1 MPAWE
6 RRNRRWKPK
15 PYRARYAQAHRAKR
29 KALSPVV
36 STGLAKCARCHEPI
50 LPGEPWDLGHVDG
63 DGLRYAGPEHRRCNR
78 ATARHRKER
87 ELQLEEHRPRSR
99 EW

>member
-1 MPAWE
+1 MPQWE
-6 RRNRRWKPK
+6 TRKRRWKRK

-29 KALSPVV
+29 KALAPAVAV
-36 STGLAKCARCHEPI
+36 GLYNCARCGERI
-50 LPGEPWDLGHVDG
+50 EPGEPWDLGHAMATVFATR
-63 DGLRYAGPEHRRCNR
+63 GLEHRRCNR

-87 ELQLEEHRPRSR
+87 ELQLERERPRSR